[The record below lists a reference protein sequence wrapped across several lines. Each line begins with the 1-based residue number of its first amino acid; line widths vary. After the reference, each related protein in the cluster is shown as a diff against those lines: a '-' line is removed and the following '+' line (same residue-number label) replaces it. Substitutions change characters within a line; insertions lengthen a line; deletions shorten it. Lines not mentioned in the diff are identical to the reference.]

1 MASADKDKPMYLVTA
16 DEMQR
21 MDRAT
26 ITSFGIPGRV
36 LMENAGRGATMFF
49 LEALYRRRAGPVGVI
64 AGRGNNGGDGFV
76 MARYLHQ
83 KTIPVTVFLLSEKA
97 RIEGDAGANLA
108 LLTGMGV
115 PVVQVADA
123 AALDAQRS
131 RMGHQQLWIDAILGT
146 GLSSDVRGHYRE
158 AIDFINRQQ
167 RPVLAV
173 DIASGLNADTGQ
185 VCGTCIQA
193 AATATFGFAKIG
205 HVTYPGRSFSGRVKV
220 IEIGIPPMVAADVG
234 CKQHLITAHALKK
247 SMPSRSPEA
256 HKGQSGHM
264 LILAGAPG
272 KTGAA
277 ALTAM
282 AAMRTGAGLV
292 TLGIPS
298 GLHQVIEPMLTET
311 MTVGLPQ
318 TESGALDA
326 SAADPVS
333 ALIEG
338 KRCLAV
344 GPGVG
349 SDPSTGQLV
358 RHVIETSPVPVVVD
372 ADGLNLIA
380 RDPAVLARRKAPI
393 VLTPH
398 PGEMSRLC
406 GCATGDIQ
414 RDRIGQARAFAQRHQ
429 VYLVLKG
436 AGTVVAQPDG
446 TVFVNA
452 TGNPGMA
459 AGGMGD
465 VLTGLIAGLIAQGL
479 DTAAAARTGVYLHG
493 WAADRLSVTRGPV
506 GYLASEVIEALP
518 EAINALLRGDQASH
532 GRLLDPLGYQ

>member
-1 MASADKDKPMYLVTA
+1 MYLVTA

-26 ITSFGIPGRV
+26 IASFGIPGRV
-36 LMENAGRGATMFF
+36 LMESAGRGATAFF
-49 LEALYRRRAGPVGVI
+49 LEQLYRGQAGCVGVA

-83 KTIPVTVFLLSEKA
+83 KSIPVTVFLLAQKA
-97 RIEGDAGANLA
+97 RITGDAGANLA
-108 LLTGMGV
+108 LLTAMGV
-115 PVVQVADA
+115 PVVEMADA
-123 AALDAQRS
+123 AALEAQQS
-131 RMGHQQLWIDAILGT
+131 RMRHQQLWIDAILGT
-146 GLSSDVRGHYRE
+146 GLSADVRGHYRE

-167 RPVLAV
+167 RPVFAV

-193 AATATFGFAKIG
+193 TATATFGFAKIG
-205 HVTYPGRSFSGRVKV
+205 HFTYPGRSFSGRLKV
-220 IEIGIPPMVAADVG
+220 IEIGIPPTVAADVG
-234 CKQHLITAHALKK
+234 CRQHLITPGALHRA
-247 SMPSRSPEA
+247 MPLRSPEA
-256 HKGQSGHM
+256 HKGRSGHV

-277 ALTAM
+277 AMTAT
-282 AAMRTGAGLV
+282 AAMRAGAGLV
-292 TLGIPS
+292 TLGIPN
-298 GLHQVIEPMLTET
+298 GLHRVVEPMLTET

-318 TESGALDA
+318 TDSGALDA
-326 SAADPVS
+326 SATDQVR
-333 ALIEG
+333 ALIDG
-338 KRCLAV
+338 KRCLAM

-349 SDPSTGQLV
+349 TDPATGSLV
-358 RHVIETSPVPVVVD
+358 RHVIETSPIPVVVD

-380 RDPAVLARRKAPI
+380 EDSAVLARRKAPI

-406 GCATGDIQ
+406 GRPTADIQ
-414 RDRIGQARAFAQRHQ
+414 QDRIGHARAFAQRHQ
-429 VYLVLKG
+429 VHLVLKG
-436 AGTVVAQPDG
+436 AATLVAQPDG

-479 DTAAAARTGVYLHG
+479 DAAAAARAGVYLHG
-493 WAADRLSVTRGPV
+493 LAADLLSVTKGPV
-506 GYLASEVIEALP
+506 GYLATEVIAALP
-518 EAINALLRGDQASH
+518 EALNKLRTSGH
-532 GRLLDPLGYQ
+532 GSQEPLRDPLCYQ